1 MDISFS
7 TKKIEKNC
15 SSKVER
21 TRHFGPR
28 EGDILG
34 RRLDDLRAAMVLED
48 MRNLPG
54 RCHELTGDRK
64 GQLALDLVHPHRL
77 IFEVADSP
85 VPRKADKGLD
95 WAKAA
100 SIKIL
105 EIEQDYH

>member
-7 TKKIEKNC
+7 RKKLEIIC
-15 SSKVER
+15 SSQEKR
-21 TRHFGPR
+21 KRHFGQR
-28 EGDILG
+28 EGDVLG
-34 RRLDDLRAAMVLED
+34 RRLDDLRAATVLEE

-77 IFEVADSP
+77 IFEVANSP
-85 VPRKADKGLD
+85 VPMKTDKGLD
-95 WAKAA
+95 WTKAT
-100 SIKIL
+100 SIRII